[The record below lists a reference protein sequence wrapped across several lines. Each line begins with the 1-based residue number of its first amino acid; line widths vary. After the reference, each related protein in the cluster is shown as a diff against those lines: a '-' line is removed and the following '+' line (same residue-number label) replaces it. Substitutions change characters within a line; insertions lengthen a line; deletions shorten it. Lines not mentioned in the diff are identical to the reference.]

1 MNKQEWEEHLQNP
14 DGNLKIILEEFNR
27 LKGQH
32 IMTDAFFKTERL
44 IAIGDD
50 GEDWYYIT
58 FDGKNIHWE
67 SCVGRIIPLKGHL
80 RDEDYDYIIHIAKLN
95 HYDQLCLKNNDLKM
109 FLDAADKEISEYP
122 DNHRFM
128 TEVCWD
134 LN

>member
-32 IMTDAFFKTERL
+32 IISDFFRIERL

-50 GEDWYYIT
+50 GDDWYYIT
-58 FDGKNIHWE
+58 FDGKNIHWS
-67 SCVGRIIPLKGHL
+67 SCVGRIMPLKYQL
-80 RDEDYDYIIHIAKLN
+80 RNEDYEFIINIAKLN
-95 HYDQLCLKNNDLKM
+95 HYDQLCLKNNDIKM
-109 FLDAADKEISEYP
+109 FLDLVDEEISKYP
-122 DNHRFM
+122 VGQKFM
-128 TEVCWD
+128 TEICWD